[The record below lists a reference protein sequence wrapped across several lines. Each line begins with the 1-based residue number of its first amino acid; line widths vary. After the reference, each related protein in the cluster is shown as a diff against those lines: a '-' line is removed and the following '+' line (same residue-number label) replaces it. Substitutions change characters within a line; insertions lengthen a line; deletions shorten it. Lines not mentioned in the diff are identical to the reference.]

1 MNKNKTILS
10 KKGYKKLKQKLKDLK
25 TERDRLV
32 EDMEEARQEG
42 DLSENS
48 AYHNLRESLT
58 IVRNQIGDLDQ
69 KLVNAEIRSK
79 EKNGA
84 VGFGTEIKVK
94 VNGGEKTIQIVGDGE
109 ANPLKGKI
117 SYRSPIGQGLIGKN
131 EGQSAKIETPNGEI
145 EYKVLEIK

>member
-10 KKGYKKLKQKLKDLK
+10 KKGYKKLKQKLEDLK